1 MPGRRPSL
9 ALLALFVVPLPACI
23 HISATPLPPDAK
35 GETKVEPK
43 AVAKPVADAKA
54 RPQPPAGQPPKMEFA
69 VLPRVPGTVALKNN
83 PPPKQPN
90 PAVEP
95 VAPTQ
100 PGDPVRTAHN
110 NEPGPFPFAQ
120 PFAPPPDPP
129 LVGALRAYMDGRP
142 ERALEFMRALDRP
155 NQEFVLSVLPLLVR
169 GATADL
175 NRDAVANAV
184 LADQLHATAARLE
197 PRAALRVEK
206 ALFCRDV
213 RGFGRYTPRSDSD
226 PYRPHEIAQLYL
238 ELRNLAS
245 VPANDGYATSVNAL
259 VEVRD
264 AENRLVPQ
272 IDPEDKPRYARR
284 VSVVKFDKVESSRSP
299 LHDFHILY
307 YFSVPQAPGVYTITV
322 ELRDPAGRRTTKTQ
336 PIQFC
341 VAGP

>member
-23 HISATPLPPDAK
+23 HISATAPP
-35 GETKVEPK
+35 ETKGDVRGEPK
-43 AVAKPVADAKA
+43 ADAKTEPKLA
-54 RPQPPAGQPPKMEFA
+54 AGAKAPQPPKMEFA
-69 VLPRVPGTVALKNN
+69 VLPRVPGTVAPLKGATAQK
-83 PPPKQPN
+83 PP
-90 PAVEP
+90 AP
-95 VAPTQ
+95 VAPIEPTAPLK
-100 PGDPVRTAHN
+100 PGEPVRAAQS

-129 LVGALRAYMDGRP
+129 LVAALRAYMDGRP
-142 ERALEFMRALDRP
+142 ERAIEHMRALDRP
-155 NQEFVLSVLPLLVR
+155 NQEFVLSVLPLLAR

-175 NRDAVANAV
+175 ARDAVANAV
-184 LADQLHATAARLE
+184 LADQLHAAAQRLE

-213 RGFGRYTPRSDSD
+213 RGFGRYTPWNDAD

-245 VPANDGYATSVNAL
+245 VPANDGYVTAVNAL

-264 AENRLVPQ
+264 ANNRLVEQ
-272 IDPEDKPRYARR
+272 IDPDDPRGARR
-284 VSVVKFDKVESSRSP
+284 VSVVKFERKLTSRSP
-299 LHDFHILY
+299 LHDFHVLY
-307 YFSVPQAPGVYTITV
+307 YFSAPPVPGVYTITV
-322 ELRDPAGRRTTKTQ
+322 ELRDQTGRRTTKTQ

-341 VAGP
+341 VAGQ

>member
-23 HISATPLPPDAK
+23 HISATPHAPDAK
-35 GETKVEPK
+35 AEPK
-43 AVAKPVADAKA
+43 TVAKADAKPVADAKA
-54 RPQPPAGQPPKMEFA
+54 RPPAPPAQPPKMEFA
-69 VLPRVPGTVALKNN
+69 VLPRVPGTVAPLKNATAQK
-83 PPPKQPN
+83 PPE
-90 PAVEP
+90 AVAPVKPGEP
-95 VAPTQ
+95 VRA
-100 PGDPVRTAHN
+100 AHN
-110 NEPGPFPFAQ
+110 NEPGPFPFVQ
-120 PFAPPPDPP
+120 PFAPPSDPP
-129 LVGALRAYMDGRP
+129 LVAAVRAYAEGRP
-142 ERALEFMRALDRP
+142 ERAIEFLRALDRP
-155 NQEFVLSVLPLLVR
+155 NQEFVLSVLPLLAR

-175 NRDAVANAV
+175 SRDAVANAV
-184 LADQLHATAARLE
+184 LADQLHAAAQRLE

-206 ALFCRDV
+206 ALFCREV
-213 RGFGRYTPRSDSD
+213 KGFGRYTPRSDAD
-226 PYRPHEIAQLYL
+226 PYRPNEIAELYL

-245 VPANDGYATSVNAL
+245 VPAGDGYATAVTAL

-264 AENRLVPQ
+264 ANNRLVPQ
-272 IDPEDKPRYARR
+272 IDPDDKPRHTRR

-307 YFSVPQAPGVYTITV
+307 YFSVPPAPGVYTITV